1 MLEYMLIRG
10 ISHKHLKNSNRKTKS
25 RDNVRKRAFPF
36 ASCFD
41 KDLHVLMWTNGR
53 CIWEAEKNQW
63 YLFVVITHIA
73 WLEKYCLICGG
84 GGRGGQMFDI
94 SCFRVMPLNNAQNN
108 NLLCHTI
115 IISSS
120 ILYIRLTD
128 FFEILK
134 PAFDGWNTGQV
145 LIVEISDICCLSLN

>member
-25 RDNVRKRAFPF
+25 RDNVRKRTFPF

-53 CIWEAEKNQW
+53 CIWEAEKNKW

-84 GGRGGQMFDI
+84 GGRGGQMWDYWIVVLFVLMWTFFFFVIFFNFLKKNRDRYKYRENHMI
-94 SCFRVMPLNNAQNN
+94 
-108 NLLCHTI
+108 
-115 IISSS
+115 
-120 ILYIRLTD
+120 YIYNFT
-128 FFEILK
+128 
-134 PAFDGWNTGQV
+134 
-145 LIVEISDICCLSLN
+145 